1 MLDGHQGREIHE
13 RFRELNAL
21 ANSGALTPLERSE
34 LNAHLD
40 SCEECREAALE
51 YRILAAAGGRRNSR
65 NCRRLHRP
73 AGTGKLGRGS
83 IPE

>member
-51 YRILAAAGGRRNSR
+51 YRILAAEGIPAIAAAYTD
-65 NCRRLHRP
+65 RP
-73 AGTGKLGRGS
+73 AQ
-83 IPE
+83 